1 MCPQTTRS
9 LSSRGCQGPRPC
21 LRGPSGF
28 SPASSLADL
37 LPTDLTRAPHALA
50 PLRSTPGEPPPQ
62 RGRGPRI
69 GDPVPPRSRSGAPA
83 EQGRSAPHAR
93 ASLFAHELRRRPP
106 RRSCRCYLPPS
117 TSMPRSP
124 SRDASEHTTTSPY
137 VLTPK
142 PQRAPLHVVTGPATR
157 SVRTRKGASLAT
169 GCPAQTGF
177 APTPRDGAGQDG
189 ARRQAHRGPAGPP
202 PASLTAQHS
211 LTCPD

>member
-1 MCPQTTRS
+1 MPWPRCT
-9 LSSRGCQGPRPC
+9 PRPESP
-21 LRGPSGF
+21 LPSE
-28 SPASSLADL
+28 AA
-37 LPTDLTRAPHALA
+37 APG
-50 PLRSTPGEPPPQ
+50 SGTP
-62 RGRGPRI
+62 
-69 GDPVPPRSRSGAPA
+69 VAPRSRSGAPA

-93 ASLFAHELRRRPP
+93 TSLFAHELRRRPP

-117 TSMPRSP
+117 TSTPRSP
-124 SRDASEHTTTSPY
+124 SRDASEHTTTGPY

-189 ARRQAHRGPAGPP
+189 AHRQAHRG